1 MNIAPFD
8 LKSIETALQKYL
20 FETPDPEES
29 VRVLLENP
37 QLLTDFV
44 DNLFE
49 SLIEEAEE
57 NENLVK
63 FYQAR
68 RLLLQTVKNS
78 ISKKNLALLHLIKQ
92 IELKKDKL
100 AKRPSM
106 GKHFEFQ
113 DILDKVQTWLEAPT
127 REKGISILQQNP
139 ELLTDQPERMFS
151 LLIDEAQ
158 QHGNEFFV
166 RVLRTL
172 SEFFRVIRL
181 EVGANKTAS
190 EDELRQ
196 AVEYALEHTDFSVFV
211 EGKQPAI
218 FIA

>member
-1 MNIAPFD
+1 MMSIAPFD

-78 ISKKNLALLHLIKQ
+78 ISKKNLALLLMIKQ
-92 IELKKDKL
+92 MESKKDKL
-100 AKRPSM
+100 AKP
-106 GKHFEFQ
+106 FEFQ

-127 REKGISILQQNP
+127 REKGINILQQNP

-158 QHGNEFFV
+158 LHGNEFFV

-190 EDELRQ
+190 KDELRQ
-196 AVEYALEHTDFSVFV
+196 AVEYALDHTDFSVFV

>member
-1 MNIAPFD
+1 MMSIAPFD

-78 ISKKNLALLHLIKQ
+78 ISKENLALLLMIKQ
-92 IELKKDKL
+92 MDSKKEKL
-100 AKRPSM
+100 AKP
-106 GKHFEFQ
+106 FEFQ

-127 REKGISILQQNP
+127 REKGINILQQNP

-158 QHGNEFFV
+158 LHGNEFFV

-190 EDELRQ
+190 KDKLRQ
-196 AVEYALEHTDFSVFV
+196 AVEYALDHTDFSVFV

>member
-1 MNIAPFD
+1 MSIAPFD

-78 ISKKNLALLHLIKQ
+78 ISKKNLALLLMIKQ
-92 IELKKDKL
+92 MESKKDKL
-100 AKRPSM
+100 AKP
-106 GKHFEFQ
+106 FEFQ

-127 REKGISILQQNP
+127 REKGINILQQNP

-158 QHGNEFFV
+158 LHGNEFFV

-190 EDELRQ
+190 KDELRQ
-196 AVEYALEHTDFSVFV
+196 AVEYALDHTDFSVFV

>member
-1 MNIAPFD
+1 MMNKPPFD

-20 FETPDPEES
+20 FETPDPDES

-44 DNLFE
+44 DKLFG
-49 SLIEEAEE
+49 SLIEEAAE

-63 FYQAR
+63 FYQGR
-68 RLLLQTVKNS
+68 RLLLQTVKES
-78 ISKKNLALLHLIKQ
+78 ISKKNLALLLMIKQ
-92 IELKKDKL
+92 IESKKEKL
-100 AKRPSM
+100 AKTM
-106 GKHFEFQ
+106 GKPFEFQ

-127 REKGISILQQNP
+127 REKGVSILQQNP

-151 LLIDEAQ
+151 HLIDEAQ
-158 QHGNEFFV
+158 QHGNKFFV
-166 RVLRTL
+166 RILRTL

-190 EDELRQ
+190 KDELKK
-196 AVEYALEHTDFSVFV
+196 AVEYALDHTDFSVFV

>member
-1 MNIAPFD
+1 MMSIAPFD

-78 ISKKNLALLHLIKQ
+78 ISKENLALLLMIKQ
-92 IELKKDKL
+92 MDSKKEKL
-100 AKRPSM
+100 AKP
-106 GKHFEFQ
+106 FEFQ

-127 REKGISILQQNP
+127 REKGINILQQNP

-190 EDELRQ
+190 KDKLRQ
-196 AVEYALEHTDFSVFV
+196 AVEYALDHTDFSVFV

>member
-20 FETPDPEES
+20 FETPDPDES

-44 DNLFE
+44 DNLFGA
-49 SLIEEAEE
+49 LIEEAE

-68 RLLLQTVKNS
+68 RLLLQTVKDS
-78 ISKKNLALLHLIKQ
+78 ISKKNLALLLMIKQ
-92 IELKKDKL
+92 IESKKEKL
-100 AKRPSM
+100 AKTM
-106 GKHFEFQ
+106 GKPFEFQ
-113 DILDKVQTWLEAPT
+113 NILDKVQAWLEAPT

-151 LLIDEAQ
+151 HLIDEAQ
-158 QHGNEFFV
+158 QHGNDFFV
-166 RVLRTL
+166 RILRTL

-181 EVGANKTAS
+181 EIGTNKTAS
-190 EDELRQ
+190 KDELKQ
-196 AVEYALEHTDFSVFV
+196 AVEYALEHTDFSVFI

>member
-1 MNIAPFD
+1 MMSIAPFD

-78 ISKKNLALLHLIKQ
+78 ISKKNLALLLMIKQ
-92 IELKKDKL
+92 MDSKKEKL
-100 AKRPSM
+100 AKP
-106 GKHFEFQ
+106 FEFQ

-127 REKGISILQQNP
+127 REKGINILQQNP

-158 QHGNEFFV
+158 LHGNEFFV

-190 EDELRQ
+190 KDKLRQ
-196 AVEYALEHTDFSVFV
+196 AVEYALDHTDFSVFV

>member
-1 MNIAPFD
+1 MSIAPFD

-78 ISKKNLALLHLIKQ
+78 ISKENLALLLMIKQ
-92 IELKKDKL
+92 MDSKKEKL
-100 AKRPSM
+100 AKP
-106 GKHFEFQ
+106 FEFQ

-127 REKGISILQQNP
+127 REKGINILQQNP

-158 QHGNEFFV
+158 LHGNEFFV

-190 EDELRQ
+190 KDKLRQ
-196 AVEYALEHTDFSVFV
+196 AVEYALDHTDFSVFV

>member
-1 MNIAPFD
+1 MMSIAPFD

-78 ISKKNLALLHLIKQ
+78 ISKENLALLLMIKQ
-92 IELKKDKL
+92 MDSKKEKL
-100 AKRPSM
+100 AKP
-106 GKHFEFQ
+106 FEFQ

-127 REKGISILQQNP
+127 REKGINILQQNP

-158 QHGNEFFV
+158 LHGNEFFV

-190 EDELRQ
+190 KDELRQ
-196 AVEYALEHTDFSVFV
+196 AVEYALDHTDFSVFV